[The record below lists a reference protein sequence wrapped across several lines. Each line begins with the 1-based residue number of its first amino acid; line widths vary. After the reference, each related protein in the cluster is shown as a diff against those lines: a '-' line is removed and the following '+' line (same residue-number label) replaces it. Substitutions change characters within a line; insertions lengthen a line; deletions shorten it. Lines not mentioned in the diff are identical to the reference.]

1 VVTWD
6 ERKRLS
12 NLRKHRIDF
21 RDAPSI
27 FDGYTVTVEDVRE
40 TYGEQRFLTL
50 GLLRGVVVSVTHTER
65 LGRVRI
71 ISIRKATK
79 DEARSYFSSLSD

>member
-1 VVTWD
+1 VFTWD

-21 RDAPSI
+21 RDAHSI
-27 FDGYTVTVEDVRE
+27 FDGYTLTAEDVRE
-40 TYGEQRFLTL
+40 SYGEQRLLTL
-50 GLLRGVVVSVTHTER
+50 GLLHGVVVSVTHTER
-65 LGRVRI
+65 RGRVRI

-79 DEARSYFSSLSD
+79 DEAHRYFSSLSD